1 MDFKDV
7 LAQNIHV
14 KSNNGRIMLDHVEG
28 EIEGQTKNGSLT
40 LKTNELDRNLN
51 FTTHNGKINIET
63 EKNQLMFN
71 LMLLLIMVERISLI
85 NIMEIPLLEKE
96 KM

>member
-28 EIEGQTKNGSLT
+28 EIEGK
-40 LKTNELDRNLN
+40 LK
-51 FTTHNGKINIET
+51 
-63 EKNQLMFN
+63 MVV
-71 LMLLLIMVERISLI
+71 LL
-85 NIMEIPLLEKE
+85 
-96 KM
+96 